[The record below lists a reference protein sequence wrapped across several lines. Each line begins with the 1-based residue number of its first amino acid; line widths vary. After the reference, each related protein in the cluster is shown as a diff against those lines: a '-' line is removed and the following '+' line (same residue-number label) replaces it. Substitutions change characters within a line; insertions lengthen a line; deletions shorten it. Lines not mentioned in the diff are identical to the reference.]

1 MNDEDKPMRIEFLF
15 DDFAAR
21 ERHRREWMANVEAQV
36 AIEVAKR
43 TAATPTGFWA
53 RLWFVLFG

>member
-1 MNDEDKPMRIEFLF
+1 MNDDDKILRIEYLF
-15 DDFAAR
+15 PDLEAR
-21 ERHRREWMANVEAQV
+21 ERHRREWKAGWEARV

-43 TAATPTGFWA
+43 KAATPTGFWA